1 MLLNTLLLNIIIT
14 FSRAIVN
21 SEFVRNHKPYIPNIV
36 FTVERRK
43 NAHKGGISLKHYGE
57 GSEERCVILGNYIVQ
72 NNATVR
78 STAKQFGISKS
89 TVHQDITTKLE
100 KANKR
105 LFDEVKAVLDKNKQE
120 RHIRGGEATKQKY
133 QALKKKRLAVLQK

>member
-1 MLLNTLLLNIIIT
+1 M
-14 FSRAIVN
+14 
-21 SEFVRNHKPYIPNIV
+21 KQ
-36 FTVERRK
+36 
-43 NAHKGGISLKHYGE
+43 YGE
-57 GSEERCVILGNYIVQ
+57 GNEERCVILGNYIVQ

-105 LFDEVKAVLDKNKQE
+105 LYDEVKTVLDKNKQE

-133 QALKKKRLAVLQK
+133 RALKNKKLTVGQK